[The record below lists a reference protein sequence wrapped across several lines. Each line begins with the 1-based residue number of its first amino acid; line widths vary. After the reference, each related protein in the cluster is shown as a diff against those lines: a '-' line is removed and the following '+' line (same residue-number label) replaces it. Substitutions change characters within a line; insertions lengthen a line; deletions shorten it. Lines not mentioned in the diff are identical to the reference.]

1 MASGPL
7 QGLKIIEMA
16 GIGPGPFAAMML
28 SDMGAEV
35 IRVEAKS
42 SAVPIGFSHP
52 RFDITTRGR
61 RSITIDLKNPGG
73 TELVLKL
80 IAQAD
85 ALLEGFRPG
94 VMERL
99 GLGPDV
105 CLKRNPKLVFG
116 RMTGWGQ
123 TGPLAKAAGHDLNYI
138 AITGVLN
145 AIGRANEPPPVPLN
159 MIGDYGGGGML
170 LAFGV
175 VCAVLEAQRAGKGQ
189 VVDAAMTDG
198 TALLSSIIV
207 GMKAGGLWSNQR
219 ASNLLDGGTHFY
231 DCYTC
236 ADGKFVAFGALEPHF
251 FKLFCEKVG
260 LTDIDLNQH
269 LSPKQWAALKPR
281 IAELF
286 RSKTRDEWCAL
297 LEGTDCCFAPVL
309 DWEEAPQHAHNKAR
323 ETYIEVDGVVQPAPA
338 PRFSRTPG
346 QVQRPPAA
354 RGEHTDA
361 VLTDFGF
368 GADAIDA
375 LRVAGVV

>member
-1 MASGPL
+1 MSGGPL
-7 QGLKIIEMA
+7 QGFKIIEMA

-28 SDMGAEV
+28 ADMGADV
-35 IRVEAKS
+35 IRVESKS
-42 SAVPIGFSHP
+42 AHNAIAYAHP
-52 RFDITTRGR
+52 RFDVTARGR
-61 RSITIDLKNPGG
+61 RSIAVDLKQAGG
-73 TELVLKL
+73 TELLLRLVE
-80 IAQAD
+80 QAD
-85 ALLEGFRPG
+85 ALIEGFRPG

-99 GLGPDV
+99 GLGPEV
-105 CLKRNPKLVFG
+105 CLARNPKLVFG

-138 AITGVLN
+138 AITGVLH

-175 VCAVLEAQRAGKGQ
+175 VCALLEAQRSGKGQ

-236 ADGKFVAFGALEPHF
+236 ADGKSVAFGALEPHF

-260 LTDIDLNQH
+260 ITDIDINQH
-269 LSPKQWAALKPR
+269 LNPKQWVALKPR
-281 IAELF
+281 MAELF
-286 RSKTRDEWCAL
+286 RTKTRDEWCAL

-309 DWEEAPQHAHNKAR
+309 DWDEAPQHRHNKAR
-323 ETYIEVDGVVQPAPA
+323 ETYIEIDGVVQPAPA

-346 QVQRPPAA
+346 QVQRPPAK
-354 RGEHTDA
+354 RGEHTDE
-361 VLTDFGF
+361 VLADFGL
-368 GADAIDA
+368 GSDQIAA
-375 LRVAGVV
+375 LHAARVV

>member
-1 MASGPL
+1 MAGPL

-35 IRVEAKS
+35 IRVEAKAS
-42 SAVPIGFSHP
+42 QAPIGFAHP
-52 RFDITTRGR
+52 RFDVTTRGR
-61 RSITIDLKNPGG
+61 RSITVDLKHPDG
-73 TELVLKL
+73 TELLLKL
-80 IAQAD
+80 LEQAD

-99 GLGPDV
+99 GLGPEV
-105 CLKRNPKLVFG
+105 CLARNPRLVFG

-138 AITGVLN
+138 AITGVLH
-145 AIGRANEPPPVPLN
+145 AIGRADEPPPVPLN

-170 LAFGV
+170 LAFGM
-175 VCAVLEAQRAGKGQ
+175 VCALLEAQRSGKGQ

-207 GMKAGGLWSNQR
+207 GMKAGGLWSNRR

-236 ADGKFVAFGALEPHF
+236 ADGKAVALGALEPRF

-260 LTDIDLNQH
+260 LDGIDMSQH
-269 LSPKQWAALKPR
+269 LSPKQWTALKPR
-281 IAELF
+281 IAALF
-286 RSKTRDEWCAL
+286 RTKTRDEWCAL

-309 DWEEAPQHAHNKAR
+309 DWDEAPEHPHNKAR
-323 ETYIEVDGVVQPAPA
+323 GTYVEVDGVVQPAPA
-338 PRFSRTPG
+338 PRFSRTPAE
-346 QVQRPPAA
+346 VQRPPAA
-354 RGEHTDA
+354 RGEHTDE
-361 VLTDFGF
+361 VLADFGF
-368 GADAIDA
+368 AGADIDA
-375 LRVAGVV
+375 LRKAGVV